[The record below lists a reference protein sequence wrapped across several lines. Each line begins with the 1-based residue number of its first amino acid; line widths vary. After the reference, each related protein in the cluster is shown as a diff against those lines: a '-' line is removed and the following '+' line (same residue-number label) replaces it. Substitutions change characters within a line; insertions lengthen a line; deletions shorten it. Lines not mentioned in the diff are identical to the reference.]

1 MWTSR
6 SGGARA
12 RMSGRRPQPRGP
24 MLATRAPA
32 ATLLRHQDEVLRER
46 GLAARRVELR
56 DEDAVAP
63 RADAHVQVRRPA
75 GVATRE
81 GRLVAIAALGVRPL
95 GRAVRGAV
103 VAGGVGRPPLE
114 RRARERRAARGRAPD
129 G

>member
-63 RADAHVQVRRPA
+63 RADAHVQVRR
-75 GVATRE
+75 GGGGGGRG
-81 GRLVAIAALGVRPL
+81 GRLVAMAALGGGPL
-95 GRAVRGAV
+95 GRA
-103 VAGGVGRPPLE
+103 GGG
-114 RRARERRAARGRAPD
+114 G
-129 G
+129 